1 VSAARPDVV
10 CVGILVAD
18 SIARPVDELPD
29 AGTLGLVEEV
39 TLHAGGCAVNT
50 GTVLARLGL
59 AVALAG
65 KVGDDAFGEFLLRV
79 ADERGLARAGVLV
92 DPEAAT
98 SATVVLVDSAGERTF
113 LHVPG
118 ANGRLRADE
127 LDPAFLFSGRALHVA
142 GALVM
147 PSLDGE
153 PTAALLAEARRRG
166 ITTSMDTVWDPSG
179 RWSLVR
185 PALPHLD
192 VFAPSLAEGRA
203 VTGRDEPGEVAA
215 SLRDAGVGTVALT
228 MGERG
233 AYVAGDG
240 FAGPVEGH
248 PVEAVDGTGSGD
260 AFSAALLYGVLAGWP
275 LKRTGRFATAV
286 GALAVT
292 AVGATEGVPT
302 LAETLAFAELEG

>member
-29 AGTLGLVEEV
+29 AGTLGLVDEV
-39 TLHAGGCAVNT
+39 TLRAGGCAVNT
-50 GTVLARLGL
+50 GTVLSRLGL

-65 KVGDDAFGEFLLRV
+65 KVGNDAFGEFLLRV

-118 ANGRLRADE
+118 ANGQLRADE
-127 LDPAFLFSGRALHVA
+127 LDPAFLSGRALHVA

-147 PSLDGE
+147 SSLDGE

-192 VFAPSLAEGRA
+192 LRA
-203 VTGRDEPGEVAA
+203 QPRRRTR
-215 SLRDAGVGTVALT
+215 
-228 MGERG
+228 
-233 AYVAGDG
+233 GDG
-240 FAGPVEGH
+240 P
-248 PVEAVDGTGSGD
+248 
-260 AFSAALLYGVLAGWP
+260 
-275 LKRTGRFATAV
+275 
-286 GALAVT
+286 
-292 AVGATEGVPT
+292 
-302 LAETLAFAELEG
+302 